1 MLMMGCT
8 SSLRAEEKH
17 QLPILALLFTV
28 GLSTTLT
35 SLNRNQPAQDQPIMH
50 ALFTVEVAIMYALYM
65 LISRILA
72 LALSCIE
79 PSQPKKEEEEHLVW
93 DDLEEEGPP
102 ARGVIH
108 REALISSMYLGGSG
122 CFLALPALS
131 FWDLSVTCMLLLS
144 LTCIGLWGED
154 SKHAELAPN
163 QDKAAVLLNLLRF
176 RRVLYMILLILILLI
191 LGKDM
196 HLREPQGWPIMF
208 LLAFISPLLLRLAL
222 PKTSVSTVMAPSQV
236 HTFVWALRRL
246 L

>member
-1 MLMMGCT
+1 MGCT

-102 ARGVIH
+102 ARGVIPG
-108 REALISSMYLGGSG
+108 RRSSPACTWAALAASWPCLPSASG
-122 CFLALPALS
+122 
-131 FWDLSVTCMLLLS
+131 TS
-144 LTCIGLWGED
+144 L
-154 SKHAELAPN
+154 
-163 QDKAAVLLNLLRF
+163 
-176 RRVLYMILLILILLI
+176 
-191 LGKDM
+191 
-196 HLREPQGWPIMF
+196 
-208 LLAFISPLLLRLAL
+208 
-222 PKTSVSTVMAPSQV
+222 
-236 HTFVWALRRL
+236 
-246 L
+246 